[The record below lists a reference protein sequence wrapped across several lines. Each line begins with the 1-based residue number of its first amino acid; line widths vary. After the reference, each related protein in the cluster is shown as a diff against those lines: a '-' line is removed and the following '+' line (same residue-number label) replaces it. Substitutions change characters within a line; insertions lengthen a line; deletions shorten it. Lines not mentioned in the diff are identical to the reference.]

1 MKIYNKL
8 FVLGLVLFASLGLT
22 NSALAM
28 VPTLSFGTMSNNNV
42 TLTVYG
48 DSNSAVNLYYN
59 NGYGLQNAYLGIT
72 NYSGYFST
80 TINSSTY
87 NITQGSYV
95 YVTVNGQQST
105 SVIWPNTYYQNNN
118 VVYNNSNNFVV
129 SNLTLP
135 VLGSATMS
143 LGNNA
148 TGLFVSN
155 NSNPSVVNTSI
166 GANTN
171 NGCGIYDQYSIL
183 TGQPCYLATNNLS
196 YVNNGSVTFTA
207 LTIGTATITVCQ
219 NNNYYNN
226 YSNTSNNCNTIT
238 VNVTGNNIINSGSV
252 LGVSTGG
259 NSCYISRTLRYGMS
273 GTDVSCLQS
282 YLISKGYMYNTS
294 TNSYFD
300 INTRNA
306 VVLFQRDNGLF
317 PDGVVGR
324 NTRNYLY

>member
-8 FVLGLVLFASLGLT
+8 FVLGLVFLASLGLT

-28 VPTLSFGTMSNNNV
+28 VPTLSFGVMSNSNNV

-48 DSNSAVNLYYN
+48 DANSSVNLYYN

-80 TINSSTY
+80 TINTSTY
-87 NITQGSYV
+87 SITQGSYV
-95 YVTVNGQQST
+95 YVIVNNQQST

-118 VVYNNSNNFVV
+118 FNNFVV

-135 VLGSATMS
+135 VLGSATIS

-148 TGLFVSN
+148 SGLYVSN

-166 GANTN
+166 GNNTN
-171 NGCGIYDQYSIL
+171 SGCGPYDQYSTL

-196 YVNNGSVTFTA
+196 YTNNGSVTFTA

-259 NSCYISRTLRYGMS
+259 NSCYISRTLRYGMY

-282 YLISKGYMYNTS
+282 YLINRGYLYNTVA
-294 TNSYFD
+294 NSYFD
-300 INTRNA
+300 TNTRNA
-306 VVLFQRDNGLF
+306 VILFQRDNGLF
-317 PDGVVGR
+317 SDGIVGR